1 LLPLREAPSSG
12 KFFETRPMAERRR
25 INPGGKRNGKSASD
39 GHGQLIL
46 RREIKIQWKKKKGH
60 FILKHKEHT

>member
-1 LLPLREAPSSG
+1 
-12 KFFETRPMAERRR
+12 MAERRR